1 MAPEWT
7 QIVDRASSKKI
18 ISESSKTFES
28 LMKLDIY
35 ALGIIL
41 SDLLCNPTTLMET
54 VRIDKC
60 LKTSVP
66 TLPQGYKLEGL
77 VESELMILLVSD
89 NPEERPTIK

>member
-1 MAPEWT
+1 LVTSGAAGTRRYMAPEWT
-7 QIVDRASSKKI
+7 QIVDRASLKALQF
-18 ISESSKTFES
+18 ESGKTFES

-60 LKTSVP
+60 LKTILP
-66 TLPQGYKLEGL
+66 TLP
-77 VESELMILLVSD
+77 
-89 NPEERPTIK
+89 